1 MRGGSGKRRGE
12 RGQALIIFVLALAVL
27 LGFTALV
34 IDVGLAFQER
44 RNAQNG
50 ADAAALAAAQ
60 DLRDGAGPVT
70 AAATARDY
78 LQRHGYQSP
87 DDTVTVN
94 IPPTSGS
101 HIGDPFY
108 VEVIVETEEPPVF
121 RAPLT
126 STVWTIRGRAVATFD
141 VSLGKNAAI
150 LTLSETEC
158 QSFEAS
164 GTASLTINND
174 GGIVANSN
182 CDPSLY
188 RNGSGTIS
196 AEGGIYYYDEGGGY
210 DEVGPGAFDPPPD
223 ALPNRIEDPLAYL
236 VPPDFSV
243 LGKSP
248 DSGGPPPAPKLKKL
262 TAGTAT
268 LRPGVY
274 YGGLEI
280 GSSANVTF
288 EPGIY
293 VMAGGGFK
301 IGGSANATGIGIT
314 VYNSF
319 DPEHPTG
326 AGACGSITL
335 VGTSAYNLV
344 APTSGPYEDL
354 LFWQDRACTNGM
366 SFNGNGDNVGG
377 VIYVPTGEVELSG
390 TSGLG
395 SIQIIADTVDVS
407 GTGSMTVEFYPYISV
422 PIPGGLKL
430 AE

>member
-1 MRGGSGKRRGE
+1 M
-12 RGQALIIFVLALAVL
+12 
-27 LGFTALV
+27 
-34 IDVGLAFQER
+34 
-44 RNAQNG
+44 
-50 ADAAALAAAQ
+50 
-60 DLRDGAGPVT
+60 
-70 AAATARDY
+70 ATARDY
-78 LQRHGYQSP
+78 LERHGYGSP
-87 DDTVTVN
+87 GDTMTIN

-101 HIGDPFY
+101 HIGDPLY

-126 STVWTIRGRAVATFD
+126 GTVWTIRGRAVATSG
-141 VSLGKNAAI
+141 VIYTKNAAI
-150 LTLSETEC
+150 LALNETAC
-158 QSFEAS
+158 QSFDAS

-188 RNGSGTIS
+188 RNGSGVIS
-196 AEGGIYYYDEGGGY
+196 AEGGIYYYDDGGGY

-223 ALPNRIEDPLAYL
+223 ALPSRIKDPLADL
-236 VPPDFSV
+236 VPPDFNV

-248 DSGGPPPAPKLKKL
+248 DSGGPAPAPKLKKL
-262 TAGTAT
+262 TSGTAT

-280 GSSANVTF
+280 GISAVVTLQ
-288 EPGIY
+288 PGMY

-301 IGGSANATGIGIT
+301 IGGSATVTGNGIT

-319 DPEHPTG
+319 DPDHPAG

-366 SFNGNGDNVGG
+366 SFNGSGDNVGG
-377 VIYVPTGEVELSG
+377 VIYVPTGQVTLSG

-395 SIQIIADTVDVS
+395 SIQIIADTVDVA
-407 GTGSMTVEFYPYISV
+407 GTGSMSVEFYPYIPV
-422 PIPGGLKL
+422 PIPEGLKL
-430 AE
+430 VE

>member
-1 MRGGSGKRRGE
+1 MRGGSEGRRGE
-12 RGQALIIFVLALAVL
+12 RGQALILFVLALGL
-27 LGFTALV
+27 MMGFTALA

-60 DLRDGAGPVT
+60 DLRDGAGPAT

-78 LQRHGYQSP
+78 LERHGYDSP
-87 DDTVTVN
+87 DDTMTVN

-101 HIGDPFY
+101 HAGDPYY
-108 VEVIVETEEPPVF
+108 VEVVVETDEPPVF

-141 VSLGKNAAI
+141 VSFGANAAI
-150 LTLSETEC
+150 LVLSETDCE
-158 QSFEAS
+158 SFEAS
-164 GTASLTINND
+164 GTANLTIDNN

-182 CDPSLY
+182 CDPSIY
-188 RNGSGTIS
+188 RNGSGTVS

-210 DEVGPGAFDPPPD
+210 GEVGPGAFVPTPD
-223 ALPNRIEDPLAYL
+223 ALPNRIEDPLADM
-236 VPPDFSV
+236 VPPDFEA
-243 LGKSP
+243 LGKSQ
-248 DSGGPPPAPKLKKL
+248 DSGGPPNAPRLKKL
-262 TAGTAT
+262 TSGSAT

-280 GSSANVTF
+280 GSSATVSFQT
-288 EPGIY
+288 GTY

-301 IGGSANATGIGIT
+301 LGGSANVSGIGIT

-319 DPEHPTG
+319 DPERPTG
-326 AGACGSITL
+326 AGACGNIALT
-335 VGTSAYNLV
+335 GTASYNLL
-344 APTSGPYEDL
+344 APTSGPYKDI

-366 SFNGNGDNVGG
+366 SLNGNGDNVGG

-390 TSGLG
+390 TASLG
-395 SIQIIADTVDVS
+395 SIQIIADTVDVT
-407 GTGSMTVEFYPYISV
+407 GTGSMDVEFYPYVPV

-430 AE
+430 VE